1 MTSLSHSSED
11 ESHSGEVEHAA
22 NMLMQAVQNLVTIPA
37 DKSTMLS
44 SSSRRRRRKR
54 LRTELTDQGGSY
66 YDANESG
73 ASRRDSHVM
82 SEPSSE
88 MISVFSHGSQP
99 GDSHIGGS
107 RIDSRK
113 RLHSDT
119 SRGESRGNIGAD
131 VRTVQSVSPMVTTS
145 QPTSNYQPLSVGRF
159 QSRTGD
165 LPQNLKDF
173 ESGSGFVEPRIGQRS
188 RQDHANDSSAYSGGH
203 GERLVK
209 HSQASASSQ
218 ITVPSHSAP
227 KIASAIVSGQLAQ
240 SSGRMQQPRDFITT
254 IQKSGSVGVDEHK
267 RLFRFQPSKQYTKS
281 YKGKGRG
288 KGSTARPLRD
298 KQSYSIW
305 KKKSFCLADCRQTL
319 KPTPQEK
326 ISLAKMGL
334 ETKCLDFRL
343 EGSAHHVHSVILNEW
358 PVLENCGGYT
368 LLRLAENSHSLVEIE
383 PPLSGHISVQFL
395 KSILNNATLYIRPLQ
410 RSIEFADMQEFYSL
424 EVSTK

>member
-1 MTSLSHSSED
+1 
-11 ESHSGEVEHAA
+11 
-22 NMLMQAVQNLVTIPA
+22 
-37 DKSTMLS
+37 
-44 SSSRRRRRKR
+44 
-54 LRTELTDQGGSY
+54 
-66 YDANESG
+66 
-73 ASRRDSHVM
+73 M

-173 ESGSGFVEPRIGQRS
+173 ESGSGFVEPRIGQQS

-203 GERLVK
+203 GERLVN

-254 IQKSGSVGVDEHK
+254 
-267 RLFRFQPSKQYTKS
+267 
-281 YKGKGRG
+281 KGPATPKNPVQDC
-288 KGSTARPLRD
+288 TILRN
-298 KQSYSIW
+298 
-305 KKKSFCLADCRQTL
+305 F
-319 KPTPQEK
+319 
-326 ISLAKMGL
+326 
-334 ETKCLDFRL
+334 
-343 EGSAHHVHSVILNEW
+343 
-358 PVLENCGGYT
+358 
-368 LLRLAENSHSLVEIE
+368 LRL
-383 PPLSGHISVQFL
+383 
-395 KSILNNATLYIRPLQ
+395 
-410 RSIEFADMQEFYSL
+410 
-424 EVSTK
+424 